1 MRQYLVH
8 RLLQLIP
15 TLLLVSLIV
24 FAIMRVL
31 PGDVAMLVATGG
43 TGTVDAS
50 SAQIR
55 DEDLREIREQL
66 GLNDPLWRQYLTWM
80 WGIVTLDWG
89 DSLVAGRPVGKDVLG
104 RLPVTLELAVLT
116 SLVAVLA
123 GVPLGIVSA
132 TRRGTWADYSVRLL
146 ALGGLSVPNFWLA
159 TLLLMAGLSFFGWIP
174 RVEYVGL
181 FQDPVANLGQLIWPA
196 LVLGYS
202 GAAIISRMTRSALLD
217 ALGQDYIRTAW
228 AKGLRQ
234 RQVLYRHALKN
245 ALLPVVTVIG
255 LLFVTLAAGSVIM
268 EQIFVLPGL
277 GLYLLDGVRFRD
289 YAVVQT
295 LVLLFAVGVLLI
307 NLAVDLAYAWLD
319 PRIRYHGAD

>member
-15 TLLLVSLIV
+15 TLVIVSLIV
-24 FAIMRVL
+24 FAIMRAL
-31 PGDVAMLVATGG
+31 PGDVALLVAAGG
-43 TGTVDAS
+43 MGAGEAS
-50 SAQIR
+50 GAQIR
-55 DEDLREIREQL
+55 EEELQEIREIL
-66 GLNDPLWRQYLTWM
+66 GLNDPLWQQYLTWM
-80 WGIVTLDWG
+80 GGIVTLDWG
-89 DSLVAGRPVGKDVLG
+89 DSLVAGRPIGRDVLR

-116 SLVAVLA
+116 SLFAVLA
-123 GVPLGIVSA
+123 GVPLGVVSA
-132 TRRGTWADYSVRLL
+132 MRRGTWADYSVRLL

-159 TLLLMAGLSFFGWIP
+159 TLLLMAGLAFFGWIP

-181 FQDPVANLGQLIWPA
+181 FQDPLANLGQLIWPA

-202 GAAIISRMTRSALLD
+202 AAAIISRMTRSALLD

-245 ALLPVVTVIG
+245 ALLPVITIIG
-255 LLFVTLAAGSVIM
+255 VLFVTLAGGSVLM
-268 EQIFVLPGL
+268 EQIFVIPGL
-277 GLYLLDGVRFRD
+277 GLYLLDGVRSRD

-295 LVLLFAVGVLLI
+295 LVLLFAVGVLLV

-319 PRIRYHGAD
+319 PRIRFHDAG